1 MRPRIIFMG
10 TPDFAVPAL
19 QALIDHDWPV
29 VAVVC
34 QPDRPKGRHGH
45 LQAPPVK
52 QTAQAAGI
60 PVLQP
65 LKIRTPEFE
74 QSLADLRPD
83 LIITVAY
90 GRILP
95 ANLLQLP
102 PRGCLNLH
110 ASLLPQLRGAAPIN
124 WALIRGARETGITL
138 MLMDEGMDTG
148 DILLQKSL
156 PLDDRI
162 DAGQLSGR
170 LAGMGAELLPQA
182 LEDYLAGRLVATA
195 QDDSLAT
202 KAPIMTRETGEI
214 DWTQSARAI
223 HNLVRG
229 TTPWPGAYTWCDG
242 KRLKIHRTEV
252 RSDESLADP
261 CPAAPGTV
269 CDCGGDVISVACGK
283 GVLNLLEIQTESG
296 RRMFSSA
303 CSHNYRLGQTMGGKQ
318 H

>member
-1 MRPRIIFMG
+1 MKPRIIFMG

-19 QALIDHDWPV
+19 QALIRHDYPV
-29 VAVVC
+29 VAAVC

-52 QTAQAAGI
+52 QTAEAAGI
-60 PVLQP
+60 PVIQP

-74 QSLADLRPD
+74 QTLAALKPD
-83 LIITVAY
+83 LIVTVAY

-95 ANLLQLP
+95 ANILELP
-102 PRGCLNLH
+102 PHGCLNVH
-110 ASLLPQLRGAAPIN
+110 ASLLPKLRGAAPIN
-124 WALIRGARETGITL
+124 WALIRGRRETGITL

-148 DILLQKSL
+148 DILLQKTL

-162 DAGQLSGR
+162 DAGTLSDQLADMG
-170 LAGMGAELLPQA
+170 GMLLPQA
-182 LEDYLAGRLVATA
+182 IDEYLAGRLTPVPQDGTQAT
-195 QDDSLAT
+195 S
-202 KAPIMTRETGEI
+202 APIMTRETGEI
-214 DWTQSARAI
+214 DWSQSARAI

-252 RSDESLADP
+252 RTDDFSAGQ

-269 CDCGGDVISVACGK
+269 CDCGGDVISVACGD

-296 RRMFSSA
+296 RRMASA
-303 CSHNYRLGQTMGGKQ
+303 TCSHNYRLGQTMGGQ
-318 H
+318 PS

>member
-242 KRLKIHRTEV
+242 KRLKIHL
-252 RSDESLADP
+252 SL
-261 CPAAPGTV
+261 
-269 CDCGGDVISVACGK
+269 IH
-283 GVLNLLEIQTESG
+283 I
-296 RRMFSSA
+296 
-303 CSHNYRLGQTMGGKQ
+303 
-318 H
+318 